1 MIIFEWIKTNVM
13 QSKSILLFLLG
24 SSLFFTSCKKTE
36 EAPASTEQKTETSAA
51 EKPASNDVSNI
62 TTSPASAATQTAT
75 PAGQPPKL
83 NPPHGQPFHRC
94 EIAVGA
100 PLDGSAPAQGQGATP
115 PQAPAQQNAPKSFF
129 KTVQSQQQTSSTQ
142 SVAAA
147 PTPQATQTTQTVQP
161 KPTPTPAPTTA
172 KADGPRPKNNPPH
185 GQPHHRCDIKVG
197 DPLPDA

>member
-13 QSKSILLFLLG
+13 QSKSIVLFLLG

-36 EAPASTEQKTETSAA
+36 EAPASKEQKTETTAK
-51 EKPASNDVSNI
+51 ETPTKNDVSSI
-62 TTSPASAATQTAT
+62 TTTPAPAANQTAT

-100 PLDGSAPAQGQGATP
+100 PLDGSALAQGATP
-115 PQAPAQQNAPKSFF
+115 APVQQNAPKSFF
-129 KTVQSQQQTSSTQ
+129 KTVQSEQQANATQ
-142 SVAAA
+142 PVATA
-147 PTPQATQTTQTVQP
+147 PTSQV
-161 KPTPTPAPTTA
+161 KPTSTPAPTTA

>member
-1 MIIFEWIKTNVM
+1 M
-13 QSKSILLFLLG
+13 QSKSILLLLLG
-24 SSLFFTSCKKTE
+24 TSLFFTSCKKTE
-36 EAPASTEQKTETSAA
+36 EAPASTESKTETTAT
-51 EKPASNDVSNI
+51 EKPAANDVSNI
-62 TTSPASAATQTAT
+62 TTTPAPAATQTAT

-115 PQAPAQQNAPKSFF
+115 PPAPAQQNAPKSFF
-129 KTVQSQQQTSSTQ
+129 KTVQSQQQSSSTQ
-142 SVAAA
+142 PVATA
-147 PTPQATQTTQTVQP
+147 PQPTTQTVQP
-161 KPTPTPAPTTA
+161 KPTPTPAQTTA

>member
-1 MIIFEWIKTNVM
+1 MK
-13 QSKSILLFLLG
+13 SKSILLFLLG

-36 EAPASTEQKTETSAA
+36 EAPASTEQKTETTTSETPVAND
-51 EKPASNDVSNI
+51 ASQI
-62 TTSPASAATQTAT
+62 TTTPAPAATQTAT

-100 PLDGSAPAQGQGATP
+100 PLDGSAPAQGATP
-115 PQAPAQQNAPKSFF
+115 TPQQGEPRSFF
-129 KTVQSQQQTSSTQ
+129 KTVQSEQQANPTQ
-142 SVAAA
+142 PVAAA
-147 PTPQATQTTQTVQP
+147 PAPQATQTQQV
-161 KPTPTPAPTTA
+161 KPAATPTPATTA
-172 KADGPRPKNNPPH
+172 KADGPRPKNNPAH

>member
-1 MIIFEWIKTNVM
+1 M

-24 SSLFFTSCKKTE
+24 SSLFFISCKKTE
-36 EAPASTEQKTETSAA
+36 EAPASTEQKTETTATETPAA
-51 EKPASNDVSNI
+51 NDVSNV
-62 TTSPASAATQTAT
+62 TTTPAPATTQTAT

-100 PLDGSAPAQGQGATP
+100 PLDGSTPAQGASP
-115 PQAPAQQNAPKSFF
+115 APVQQNAPKSFF
-129 KTVQSQQQTSSTQ
+129 KTVQTEQQANPTQ
-142 SVAAA
+142 PVAAA
-147 PTPQATQTTQTVQP
+147 PAAAKQV
-161 KPTPTPAPTTA
+161 TPTQQVKPAATPASTTA
-172 KADGPRPKNNPPH
+172 NATGPKPKNNPAH